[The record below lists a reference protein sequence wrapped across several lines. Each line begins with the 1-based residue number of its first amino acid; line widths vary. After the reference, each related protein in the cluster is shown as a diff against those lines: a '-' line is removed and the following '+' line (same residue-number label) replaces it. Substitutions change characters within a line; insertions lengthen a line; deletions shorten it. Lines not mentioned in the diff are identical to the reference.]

1 METQQTPKALYPF
14 ILTILSHMEGNLEF
28 KEAVCNTP
36 QAHSVFV
43 EGDRHYVPT
52 VLRYMY
58 NARIECGV
66 TLHRD
71 GMTLAELVGPI
82 MFNPAFILQIIAQ
95 TGGDP
100 EMGHS
105 GKGNIWQWSGVHQ
118 HADFNGQ
125 LRPAISWTSNQ

>member
-1 METQQTPKALYPF
+1 METQQQQKDLHPF
-14 ILTILSHMEGNLEF
+14 ISTIMSNMEGNLEF
-28 KEAVCNTP
+28 EEAVHNTP
-36 QAHSVFV
+36 QVHSVFV
-43 EGDRHYVPT
+43 DRDMHYVPI

-66 TLHRD
+66 TLHRN

-100 EMGHS
+100 EMGHG
-105 GKGNIWQWSGVHQ
+105 GKGNIWQWAGVQQ